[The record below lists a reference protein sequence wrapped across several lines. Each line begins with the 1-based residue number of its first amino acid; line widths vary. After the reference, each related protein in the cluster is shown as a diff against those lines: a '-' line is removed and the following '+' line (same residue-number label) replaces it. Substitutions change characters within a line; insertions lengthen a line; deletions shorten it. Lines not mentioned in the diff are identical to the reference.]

1 MSTISRREREKQARE
16 EAIINAAEKIFI
28 EKSYSEASMEAIAK
42 ECEFTRKTLYQYF
55 SNKEDLY
62 YTVVIRG
69 FTRLLDYFQKEIKNG
84 NTGFKKLENLGFAYY
99 KFYKDFPGTLN
110 LMNYIGYVK
119 SKKEN
124 MYKREEFN
132 KITDLVAQTISKI
145 IDEGKSD
152 GSIRTDIDTMSAT
165 LSSEFLTTGFFNML
179 SVSGNT
185 FMSHFSLNEDDFI
198 HFNMTLLSG
207 IFRNKK

>member
-1 MSTISRREREKQARE
+1 MNTIYRREREKQTRE

-55 SNKEDLY
+55 ANKEDLY

-69 FTRLLDYFQKEIKNG
+69 FTRLLDYFQKEIKNA

-132 KITDLVAQTISKI
+132 KITDLVAQTIAKI

-198 HFNMTLLSG
+198 RFNMTLLSG

>member
-1 MSTISRREREKQARE
+1 MNTISRKERERQARE
-16 EAIINAAEKIFI
+16 EDIINAAEKIFI
-28 EKSYSEASMEAIAK
+28 KKSYSDASMEEIAK

-55 SNKEDLY
+55 QNKEDLY
-62 YTVVIRG
+62 YAVVIRG
-69 FTRLLDYFQKEIKNG
+69 FTKLLDYFKKEIKNG
-84 NTGFKKLENLGFAYY
+84 NTGFEKLENLGFAYY

-110 LMNYIGYVK
+110 LMNYVGYVK

-132 KITDLVAQTISKI
+132 KITNLVAQTIAKI
-145 IDEGKSD
+145 IDEGKLD
-152 GSIRTDIDTMSAT
+152 GSIRSDIDTMSLT

-179 SVSGNT
+179 SISGST

-198 HFNMTLLSG
+198 HFNITLLSE

>member
-1 MSTISRREREKQARE
+1 MNSIPRKERERQARE
-16 EAIINAAEKIFI
+16 EDIINAAEKIFI
-28 EKSYSEASMEAIAK
+28 EKSYSGASMEEIAK

-55 SNKEDLY
+55 GNKEDLY
-62 YTVVIRG
+62 YAVIIRG
-69 FTRLLDYFQKEIKNG
+69 FTRLLAYFQKGIKSG
-84 NTGFKKLENLGFAYY
+84 NTGFEKLENIGFAYY

-110 LMNYIGYVK
+110 LMNYVGYVK

-124 MYKREEFN
+124 MHKHDEFK
-132 KITDLVAQTISKI
+132 KITNLVAQTIAKI

-179 SVSGNT
+179 SVSGDT

-198 HFNMTLLSG
+198 HFNITLLSG

>member
-1 MSTISRREREKQARE
+1 MNTISRREREKQTRE

-55 SNKEDLY
+55 ANKEDLY

-69 FTRLLDYFQKEIKNG
+69 FTRLLDYFQKEIKNA

-132 KITDLVAQTISKI
+132 KITDLVAQTIAKI

>member
-1 MSTISRREREKQARE
+1 MNTISRREREKQTRE

-55 SNKEDLY
+55 ANKEDLY

-132 KITDLVAQTISKI
+132 KITDLVAQTIAKI

>member
-1 MSTISRREREKQARE
+1 MNPISRKERERQARE
-16 EAIINAAEKIFI
+16 EDIINAAEKIFI
-28 EKSYSEASMEAIAK
+28 EKSYNEASMEEIAN
-42 ECEFTRKTLYQYF
+42 ECEFSRKTLYQYF
-55 SNKEDLY
+55 ANKEDLY
-62 YTVVIRG
+62 YAVVIRG
-69 FTRLLDYFQKEIKNG
+69 FTKLLNYFKEEIKNG
-84 NTGFKKLENLGFAYY
+84 NTGFEKLQNLGLAYY

-132 KITDLVAQTISKI
+132 KTTNLVAQTIAKI
-145 IDEGKSD
+145 IEEGKAD
-152 GSIRTDIDTMSAT
+152 GSIRADIDTMSLA
-165 LSSEFLTTGFFNML
+165 LSSEFLTAGFFNML

-185 FMSHFSLNEDDFI
+185 FMKHFSLNEDDFI
-198 HFNMTLLSG
+198 NFNIALLSD

>member
-1 MSTISRREREKQARE
+1 MNTISRREREKQTRE

-55 SNKEDLY
+55 ANKEDLY

-69 FTRLLDYFQKEIKNG
+69 FTILLDYFQKEIKNG

-132 KITDLVAQTISKI
+132 KITDLVAQTIAKI

-198 HFNMTLLSG
+198 RFNMTLLSG

>member
-1 MSTISRREREKQARE
+1 MDSIPRKERERQARE

-28 EKSYSEASMEAIAK
+28 KKNYNEASMEEIAK

-55 SNKEDLY
+55 ANKEDLY
-62 YTVVIRG
+62 YAVVIRG
-69 FTRLLDYFQKEIKNG
+69 FTRLLTCFKEEMKNG
-84 NTGFKKLENLGFAYY
+84 HTGFEKLQNLGLAYY

-124 MYKREEFN
+124 MCKRQEFN
-132 KITDLVAQTISKI
+132 KITNLLAQTIAKI

-152 GSIRTDIDTMSAT
+152 GSIRTDIDTMSLA

-198 HFNMTLLSG
+198 RFNITLLSD